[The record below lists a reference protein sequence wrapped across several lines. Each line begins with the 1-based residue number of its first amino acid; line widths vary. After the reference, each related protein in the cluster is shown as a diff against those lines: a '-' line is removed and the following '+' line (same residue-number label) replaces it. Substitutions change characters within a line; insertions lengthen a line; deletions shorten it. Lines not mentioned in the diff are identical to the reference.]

1 MNNILFEVPSTGGD
15 LGEAKSSVMN
25 TTTTTPSL
33 KGGEWLIRESNAFE
47 TLTPE
52 DFNEEQLMVKDM
64 CIQFLNT
71 EVIPV
76 VDRIDKMEEGLMPSL
91 MVKAGEQGLLGTS
104 IPEDLGGLGKDFIT
118 STLVNEGLGGGYS
131 FSVAIAAHT
140 GIGTLPI
147 LYFGTEEQKKKYIP
161 KLASGEWKG
170 AYGLTEPNSG
180 SDALGAKTTAVLS
193 ADGKHYL
200 LNGQKCWITNGGFAD
215 VYTVFAKID
224 GDKFST
230 FIVEKGMEGFTV
242 GPEEHKMGIKGS
254 STVQLYFQDCKV
266 PVENLLGEIG
276 KGHVIAFNILNIG
289 RLKLAAAAYGGSKM
303 ALSTTVQYA
312 NTREQFKTPIANF
325 GAIKYKLAEMAIRI
339 FCGES
344 ALYRTSKWIDN
355 KELELA
361 AAGKPFNEALLGAA
375 EEYAVECAILKVHG
389 SEVLDYVVDEGVQVH
404 GGNGFSDEYEI
415 SRAYRDSR
423 INRIYEGTNEI
434 NRLLTVDMILKR
446 AMKGK
451 LDLMGPAMAVS
462 KELMSIPDFGSE
474 DETPFAKERKA
485 IMNMKKS
492 ILMVAGAAVQKL
504 MMKIQDEQEILMNI
518 ADMALDTFMAESTL
532 LRVMKMADKLGEAN
546 AQLQIDIMRCNLNDA
561 VDRVNKA
568 GKEAINA
575 FASGD
580 EQRMMLL
587 GLKRFTK
594 VEPFNSKDA
603 RRRIADKLIAENRY
617 PL

>member
-1 MNNILFEVPSTGGD
+1 
-15 LGEAKSSVMN
+15 MN
-25 TTTTTPSL
+25 TTTPTTLL
-33 KGGEWLIRESNAFE
+33 KGGEWLIKESNAFE
-47 TLTPE
+47 TFTPE

-64 CIQFLNT
+64 CLQFLST
-71 EVIPV
+71 EVIPNIAK
-76 VDRIDKMEEGLMPSL
+76 IDKLEPGLMPTL
-91 MVKAGEQGLLGTS
+91 LEKAGEQGLLGAS

-118 STLVNEGLGGGYS
+118 STLVNEALGGGFS
-131 FSVAIAAHT
+131 FSVAVAAHT

-161 KLASGEWKG
+161 KLATGEWKG

-180 SDALGAKTTAVLS
+180 SDALGAKSTATLS
-193 ADGKHYL
+193 ADGKYYI

-230 FIVEKGMEGFTV
+230 FIIEKGFEGFTQ

-266 PVENLLGEIG
+266 PVENLLGEVG
-276 KGHVIAFNILNIG
+276 KGHIIAFNILNIG
-289 RLKLAAAAYGGSKM
+289 RLKLCAAAIGASKM
-303 ALSTTVQYA
+303 ALNNTIEYA
-312 NTREQFKTPIANF
+312 KTREQFKTAIANF
-325 GAIKYKLAEMAIRI
+325 GAIKYKLAEAAIRI
-339 FCGES
+339 FATDS
-344 ALYRTSKWIDN
+344 ATYRTAKWIDD
-355 KELELA
+355 KETELIN
-361 AAGKPFNEALLGAA
+361 AGKPFNEALLGAA
-375 EEYAVECAILKVHG
+375 EEFAVECAVLKVDG
-389 SEVLDYVVDEGVQVH
+389 SEVLDFVVDEGVQVH
-404 GGNGFSDEYEI
+404 GGNGFSDEYMI

-423 INRIYEGTNEI
+423 INRIFEGTNEI

-462 KELMSIPDFGSE
+462 KELMSIPEFGNE
-474 DETPFAKERKA
+474 DEAPFANERKT
-485 IMNMKKS
+485 IVNMKKC

-504 MMKIQDEQEILMNI
+504 MMKISDEQEILMNI
-518 ADMALDTFMAESTL
+518 ADMAIQTFMAESTL
-532 LRVMKMADKLGEAN
+532 LRVIKTTDKQGAAN
-546 AQLQIDIMRCNLNDA
+546 TALQTDIMRCYLNDA
-561 VDRVNKA
+561 NDRLNKA

-575 FASGD
+575 FATGD

-594 VEPFNSKDA
+594 TEPFNSKDA
-603 RRRIADKLIAENRY
+603 RRRIADKMIAENKY
-617 PL
+617 LW

>member
-1 MNNILFEVPSTGGD
+1 MST
-15 LGEAKSSVMN
+15 STS
-25 TTTTTPSL
+25 TTTAL
-33 KGGEWLIRESNAFE
+33 KGGEWLIKESNAFD
-47 TLTPE
+47 TYTPE
-52 DFNEEQLMVKDM
+52 DFNEEQQMVKDM
-64 CIQFLNT
+64 CLQFLAS
-71 EVIPV
+71 EVLPI

-147 LYFGTEEQKKKYIP
+147 LYFGTEAQKQKYIP

-193 ADGKHYL
+193 EDGKHYI
-200 LNGQKCWITNGGFAD
+200 LNGQKCWITNGGFAN

-230 FIVEKGMEGFTV
+230 FIVERGMEGFTQ

-276 KGHVIAFNILNIG
+276 KGHIIAFNILNIG
-289 RLKLAAAAYGGSKM
+289 RLKLAAAAIGGAKM
-303 ALSTTVQYA
+303 VNYA
-312 NTREQFKTPIANF
+312 NTREQFKTAIANF

-339 FCGES
+339 FVSES
-344 ALYRTSKWIDN
+344 AIYRTSKWIDD
-355 KELELA
+355 KETELA
-361 AAGKPFNEALLGAA
+361 TAGKTFAEALLGGA

-404 GGNGFSDEYEI
+404 GGNGFSDEYAA
-415 SRAYRDSR
+415 SRGYRDSR

-462 KELMSIPDFGSE
+462 KELMSIPEFGND
-474 DETPFAKERKA
+474 DETAFAKEKKT
-485 IMNMKKS
+485 IVNMKKS

-518 ADMALDTFMAESTL
+518 ADMAIETFEAESAL
-532 LRVMKMADKLGEAN
+532 LRIMKMVDKQGEA
-546 AQLQIDIMRCNLNDA
+546 ASQLQIDMMRCYLNDA
-561 VDRVNKA
+561 VDKVNKA

-575 FASGD
+575 FAGGD

-594 VEPFNSKDA
+594 TEPFNSKDA
-603 RRRIADKLIAENRY
+603 RRRIADKLIAENKY
-617 PL
+617 PW

>member
-1 MNNILFEVPSTGGD
+1 
-15 LGEAKSSVMN
+15 MN
-25 TTTTTPSL
+25 TTTPATTSL
-33 KGGEWLIRESNAFE
+33 KGGEWLIKESNAFD
-47 TLTPE
+47 TFTPE

-64 CIQFLNT
+64 CLQFLAS
-71 EVIPV
+71 EVHPI
-76 VDRIDKMEEGLMPSL
+76 VDRIDKLEPGLMPSL
-91 MVKAGEQGLLGTS
+91 MDKAGEQGLLGAA
-104 IPEDLGGLGKDFIT
+104 IPEAFGGLGKDFVT
-118 STLVNEGLGGGYS
+118 STIVNEGLGGGYS

-147 LYFGTEEQKKKYIP
+147 LYFGTEEQKQRYIP
-161 KLASGEWKG
+161 KLGSGEWKG

-193 ADGKHYL
+193 EDGKYYI

-230 FIVEKGMEGFTV
+230 FIVERGFEGFTQ

-276 KGHVIAFNILNIG
+276 KGHIIAFNILNIG
-289 RLKLAAAAYGGSKM
+289 RLKLCAAAIGGSKM
-303 ALSTTVQYA
+303 ALDGTIEYA
-312 NTREQFKTPIANF
+312 KTREQFKTAIANF
-325 GAIKYKLAEMAIRI
+325 GAIKYKLAESAIRI
-339 FCGES
+339 FASES

-355 KELELA
+355 KEAEMI

-375 EEYAVECAILKVHG
+375 EEFAVECAILKVNG
-389 SEVLDYVVDEGVQVH
+389 SEVLDYVVDEGVQVF
-404 GGNGFSDEYEI
+404 GGNGFSDEYMI

-462 KELMSIPDFGSE
+462 KELMSIPEFGND
-474 DETPFAKERKA
+474 DESSFAAEKKA
-485 IMNMKKS
+485 IVNMKKA

-504 MMKIQDEQEILMNI
+504 MMKISDEQEILMNI
-518 ADMALDTFMAESTL
+518 ADMAIETFVAESTL
-532 LRVMKMADKLGEAN
+532 LRIIKMTDQKGEA
-546 AQLQIDIMRCNLNDA
+546 ASQVYIDMMRCTLNDA
-561 VDRVNKA
+561 VDKTNKA

-575 FASGD
+575 FAEGD
-580 EQRMMLL
+580 ELRMMLL

-594 VEPFNSKDA
+594 AIPFNSKDA
-603 RRRIADKLIAENRY
+603 RRRVADKLIADGKY
-617 PL
+617 QL